1 MGAERNSLLPNAY
14 PVYFARVSRSG
25 RVRHAIRIPE
35 ANQDFAT
42 YLEVPP
48 KAGADWPVVTRCG
61 PARNSLTG
69 NQPLPWPFPDPQSR
83 SLRGARNSLA
93 QTQDYTTSQERRK
106 PPIPLPS
113 GLSPRVIV
121 TRARCYGVHSSA
133 ESNLGKTTIRTFI
146 LPIARWRTPG
156 GIRTERPTFSGMRSS
171 FTCIAAPGPHSST

>member
-1 MGAERNSLLPNAY
+1 MGAERSLLLPDAY

-42 YLEVPP
+42 CLEVPL
-48 KAGADWPVVTRCG
+48 KAGADWPAVTRCG

-93 QTQDYTTSQERRK
+93 QTEDYTTSQKRRK

-113 GLSPRVIV
+113 GLPPASSSPAPSV
-121 TRARCYGVHSSA
+121 TASIRRRNRTWGRLQSGPSFCQSPDAEPRAESEPSGPPSA
-133 ESNLGKTTIRTFI
+133 ECGR
-146 LPIARWRTPG
+146 
-156 GIRTERPTFSGMRSS
+156 
-171 FTCIAAPGPHSST
+171 HSPA